1 MCFYGCRYWIA
12 PMRQRVLPV
21 MFVLASLPW
30 LPLSAV
36 AEEGLPSPGGEVL
49 LSISG
54 NIDFPNVGGEAR
66 FDREM
71 LMAIAPTEIRT
82 RTPWHQDSGR
92 YEGPLFREVLA
103 AAGVRSE
110 RVRVR
115 ALNDYEAEIPVAELH
130 DYDVILAMSR
140 DGSPV
145 QIREFG
151 PLFVLYPFDD
161 HPELL
166 NETVRF
172 RSVWHVVHIYAP

>member
-1 MCFYGCRYWIA
+1 
-12 PMRQRVLPV
+12 MRQRVLLLLLA
-21 MFVLASLPW
+21 FVTLPW

-36 AEEGLPSPGGEVL
+36 AEKTLPAPSGEVL
-49 LSISG
+49 LTISG
-54 NIDFPNVGGEAR
+54 NIDFPNVGGQAR

-71 LMAIAPTEIRT
+71 LMAIAPTEIET
-82 RTPWHQDSGR
+82 RTPWHPDRGR

-103 AAGVRSE
+103 AAGSRSD

-115 ALNDYEAEIPVAELH
+115 ALNDYEAEIPLSDLH

-140 DGSPV
+140 NGSPMK
-145 QIREFG
+145 IREFG
-151 PLFVLYPFDD
+151 PLFVLYPFDG

-166 NETVRF
+166 NESVRF

>member
-1 MCFYGCRYWIA
+1 
-12 PMRQRVLPV
+12 MRQRVLLLL
-21 MFVLASLPW
+21 FSLAFLLW
-30 LPLSAV
+30 LPMLAV
-36 AEEGLPSPGGEVL
+36 AEGMLPAPSGKVL
-49 LSISG
+49 LTISG
-54 NIDFPNVGGEAR
+54 DIDFPNVDGEAS

-82 RTPWHQDSGR
+82 RTPWHSDCAR

-103 AAGVRSE
+103 AAGVHSD

-115 ALNDYEAEIPVAELH
+115 ALNDYEAEIPLAELH

-140 DGSPV
+140 NGSPI

-151 PLFVLYPFDD
+151 PLFVLYPFDE

-166 NETVRF
+166 NESVRF
-172 RSVWHVVHIYAP
+172 RSVWHVVHIHAP